1 VVIRELMKLARFGRG
16 LIGTVLA
23 GLGVILLT
31 TNPNRQD
38 YEKYASQTLTTYL
51 KENVC
56 AQAQASLDVQ
66 AFLRGYCK
74 MLVDT
79 GHPFLQEAIVS
90 ATTRKNFL
98 IFSIYQTELSFPS
111 PLPSYH
117 FSTVGFL
124 SQLYIYEA
132 LEL

>member
-1 VVIRELMKLARFGRG
+1 MKLARLGG
-16 LIGTVLA
+16 VVGGVVLGGIA
-23 GLGVILLT
+23 GILLT

-38 YEKYASQTLTTYL
+38 YEQYASQALTTYL
-51 KENVC
+51 KDNVC
-56 AQAQASLDVQ
+56 ARAQASIEVQ
-66 AFLRGYCK
+66 ALLRGYCK

-79 GHPFLQEAIVS
+79 GHLFLEEAIAS
-90 ATTRKNFL
+90 NTIRNNFL
-98 IFSIYQTELSFPS
+98 IFSVYQTELLFPS

-124 SQLYIYEA
+124 NKLYIYEA

>member
-1 VVIRELMKLARFGRG
+1 MIWELMKLARLGG
-16 LIGTVLA
+16 IV
-23 GLGVILLT
+23 LGVVLGGIAGILLT

-38 YEKYASQTLTTYL
+38 YEQYASQR
-51 KENVC
+51 
-56 AQAQASLDVQ
+56 
-66 AFLRGYCK
+66 FLRGYCK

-79 GHPFLQEAIVS
+79 GHPFLQEAI
-90 ATTRKNFL
+90 ATHTTRKNFV
-98 IFSIYQTELSFPS
+98 IFSVYQTELWFPP

-124 SQLYIYEA
+124 NKLYIYEA

>member
-1 VVIRELMKLARFGRG
+1 MKLARLGG
-16 LIGTVLA
+16 IV
-23 GLGVILLT
+23 LGVVLGGIAGILLT

-38 YEKYASQTLTTYL
+38 YEHYASQRLTSYH
-51 KENVC
+51 KDNVC
-56 AQAQASLDVQ
+56 ARAQASLEVQ
-66 AFLRGYCK
+66 ALLRGYCK

-79 GHPFLQEAIVS
+79 GHPFLQEAI
-90 ATTRKNFL
+90 ATHTTRKNFV
-98 IFSIYQTELSFPS
+98 IFSVYQTELWFPP

-124 SQLYIYEA
+124 NKLYIYEA

>member
-1 VVIRELMKLARFGRG
+1 MKLARLGG
-16 LIGTVLA
+16 MV
-23 GLGVILLT
+23 LGVVLGGIAGILLT

-38 YEKYASQTLTTYL
+38 YEQYASQRLTSYL
-51 KENVC
+51 KDNVC
-56 AQAQASLDVQ
+56 ARAQASLEVQ
-66 AFLRGYCK
+66 ALLRGYCK

-79 GHPFLQEAIVS
+79 GHPFLQEAI
-90 ATTRKNFL
+90 ATNTSRKNFL
-98 IFSIYQTELSFPS
+98 IFSVYQTELWFPP

-124 SQLYIYEA
+124 NKLYIYEA